1 MSKDTWTGEFRA
13 LCLGQFLAH
22 QTSLTFSVLIPLLTT
37 EWGLRASQAGLIL
50 GGFQLGT
57 LAAYLVVGFLL
68 DRIRSKPIMVWSALL
83 VGAGDLLFALA
94 ARDFGSGFALR
105 LLVGILIGGL
115 YLPALKQIAE
125 TIPPRQ
131 RGSAT
136 GIYIAVI
143 VAAYAAPLFYVGVLA
158 PRIGWRPTMAGVGVL
173 ELLGAL
179 VLAWKVPSVP
189 APARVPAGPGR
200 YLTDVLR
207 NALARR
213 TIVAYTGHNW
223 ELFGMWGWLAPFM
236 VVSLTARGSAPTAAL
251 AWGGLLAAG
260 AIGLGGSIGAVYGG
274 RLSDRLGRTQAAMLI
289 LVLSL
294 LCSLGFGWL
303 VRAPIALVFAAALL
317 YGTVALAD
325 SPAYS
330 ANLMEVIPPHSL
342 GGAFSFQMLTGWAA
356 TAAAPAAFGIML
368 DLMASADP
376 RVQWGTAFGLMAIGP
391 LVGVIALAP
400 LRARAR
406 GTTNRIPGPVGA
418 ARK

>member
-1 MSKDTWTGEFRA
+1 MARDPWSGGFRA

-37 EWGLRASQAGLIL
+37 EWGLRASHAGVIL

-57 LAAYLVVGFLL
+57 LGAYLVVGFLL

-83 VGAGDLLFALA
+83 VGAGDLLFAAA
-94 ARDFGSGFALR
+94 ARDFSSGFALR
-105 LLVGILIGGL
+105 LLVGVVIGGL
-115 YLPALKQIAE
+115 YLPALKHIAE
-125 TIPPRQ
+125 TIPPTR
-131 RGSAT
+131 RGAAT

-158 PRIGWRPTMAGVGVL
+158 PQIGWRPTIAGVGVL
-173 ELLGAL
+173 EMLGG
-179 VLAWKVPSVP
+179 VILAWRVPSVP
-189 APARVPAGPGR
+189 APARASAGAGR

-207 NALARR
+207 NAPARR

-236 VVSLTARGSAPTAAL
+236 VAALTARGAGPTAAL
-251 AWGGLLAAG
+251 GWGGLLAAG
-260 AIGLGGSIGAVYGG
+260 AIGLGGSAGAIFGG
-274 RLSDRLGRTQAAMLI
+274 RLADRLGRAQAAMLI
-289 LVLSL
+289 LALSL

-303 VRAPIALVFAAALL
+303 LRAPIVLLAAAALL

-330 ANLMEVIPPHSL
+330 ANLMEVVPPQSL

-356 TAAAPAAFGIML
+356 TAAAPVAFGVVL
-368 DLMASADP
+368 DLFAAAGP
-376 RVQWGTAFGLMAIGP
+376 ATQWGSAFGLMAIGP

-400 LRARAR
+400 LRTRAPR
-406 GTTNRIPGPVGA
+406 APDRLPAGGG
-418 ARK
+418 